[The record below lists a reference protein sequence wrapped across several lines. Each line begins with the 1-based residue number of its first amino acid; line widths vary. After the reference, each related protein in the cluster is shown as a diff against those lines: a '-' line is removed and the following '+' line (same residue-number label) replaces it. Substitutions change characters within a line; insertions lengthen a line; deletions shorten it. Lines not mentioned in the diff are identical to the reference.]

1 MGYINKENISSFNT
15 IHALMVS
22 HMIKIVYNIK
32 VYREVL
38 RDIIQSDDL
47 VVELGCHVGN
57 STRIISKLACEGK
70 VLALDNSP
78 EAPGA
83 MKSLMD
89 EHPNVEFT
97 RADVR
102 LHETLEA
109 VAKKIRKCDVLS
121 VDLGGGY
128 HPDTVFKVFFIWS
141 STLKPRTTIIRNR
154 GLLDFIHSSSSDEV
168 IKSQEGWL
176 QSSGNDGVP
185 PRLKEFKLWSSKIS

>member
-89 EHPNVEFT
+89 EHHNVEFT